1 MTKIVKEYEER
12 KRELLETAQKLFFS
26 KGYDKTSVNDIITAV
41 GIAKGTFYHY
51 FKTKEDLL
59 DELIKLMADSIN
71 AGLKEIIASP
81 QLNAIEKLN
90 RFFSFAANF
99 KLQNKETVI
108 ISALVMHRPENIL
121 FRKKLETIY
130 LQVSAEL
137 LTALIRQGVEEK
149 LFDTP
154 FPDIVPH
161 MLLAMGMH
169 LREEF
174 ASLLLNERRSE
185 NDIDLFCRGYEMYQN
200 SMERILGA
208 PKGSIEFVSDQ
219 LIRSFF
225 N

>member
-12 KRELLETAQKLFFS
+12 KRELLETAQKLFFT
-26 KGYDKTSVNDIITAV
+26 KGYEKTSVNDIITAV

-51 FKTKEDLL
+51 FKTKEELL
-59 DELIKLMADSIN
+59 DKLIRQMADSIN
-71 AGLKEIIASP
+71 SGLKEIVASP
-81 QLNAIEKLN
+81 RLNAIEKLN
-90 RFFSFAANF
+90 RFFSFAGNF
-99 KLQNKETVI
+99 KLQNKETFIV
-108 ISALVMHRPENIL
+108 SAIMMHRPENIL

-130 LQVSAEL
+130 LQVSSEL

-161 MLLAMGMH
+161 MLLAMGIH

-174 ASLLLNERRSE
+174 ASLLLNEQRTD
-185 NDIDLFCRGYEMYQN
+185 NDIDFFCRGYEMYQN
-200 SMERILGA
+200 SIERILGA
-208 PKGSIEFVSDQ
+208 PQGSISFITDH